1 MLDSCSDGSVLLK
14 AISIEC
20 KSNPYPGEM
29 SRDNQQ
35 GGSHHVAGNHL
46 VEGTHPV
53 EGTHAV
59 AGMPRVLGGKPLV
72 EEDMPQGEAGT
83 PQVVVGSLAEGIPDA
98 GTHGHRQH
106 HALCLRRAPCHP
118 RHACPCRLP
127 LLPQATER
135 RRELR
140 RSANQVPDLGD
151 VSVGDA

>member
-14 AISIEC
+14 AINIEC
-20 KSNPYPGEM
+20 KSNAYPGEM

-35 GGSHHVAGNHL
+35 GDNHHVEGNHL

-59 AGMPRVLGGKPLV
+59 VGMPRVPGDKPLV
-72 EEDMPQGEAGT
+72 EDTPQGEAGT

-127 LLPQATER
+127 LFPQAT
-135 RRELR
+135 
-140 RSANQVPDLGD
+140 
-151 VSVGDA
+151 

>member
-14 AISIEC
+14 AINIEC
-20 KSNPYPGEM
+20 KSNAYPGEM

-35 GGSHHVAGNHL
+35 GDNHHVEGNHL

-59 AGMPRVLGGKPLV
+59 VGMPRVPGDKPLV
-72 EEDMPQGEAGT
+72 EDTPQGEAGT
-83 PQVVVGSLAEGIPDA
+83 PQVVAGSLAEGIPDA
-98 GTHGHRQH
+98 GTPGHRQH

-127 LLPQATER
+127 LFPQATWR
-135 RRELR
+135 KNMQR
-140 RSANQVPDLGD
+140 
-151 VSVGDA
+151 